1 MINKTILAVLA
12 TLSLAACATGP
23 GYYGGDYRSQSDRN
37 YYNQRGCNTCGEVT
51 SVQRTYLREGTS
63 GGGAVL
69 GAIVGGVL
77 GNTVG
82 RGDGRQAAT
91 VAGAVAGGFAG
102 NAIER
107 NQGQGGHEGYL
118 IEIRLDDGRYAQVTQ
133 ERTNGLRR
141 GDRVVIRNNRA
152 QPLNY

>member
-69 GAIVGGVL
+69 GAAWREVAPDLAPAEGAIVVFDAHKQ
-77 GNTVG
+77 G
-82 RGDGRQAAT
+82 RSVVHDA
-91 VAGAVAGGFAG
+91 
-102 NAIER
+102 ER
-107 NQGQGGHEGYL
+107 
-118 IEIRLDDGRYAQVTQ
+118 
-133 ERTNGLRR
+133 GLHRR
-141 GDRVVIRNNRA
+141 GDRAAEKERLDAGRIDGGRRQLVHGFKSIST
-152 QPLNY
+152 